1 MNGATRLPKH
11 ATDNSEGVPASANW
25 IKRQWWKYSYSAQ
38 RASPPPRFLLVVL
51 LSAQILFLAIVRL
64 GPSASVWESA
74 ARSPSEDSSVAYR
87 FLRGNSAYIPHV
99 SLENE
104 EPVGEASKASS
115 STLNVMRVSDD
126 SSSPSSAL
134 SKGRSD
140 GPSSSSEKTAHLK
153 QKPNRK
159 KISTKKKLPSLK
171 KESGNVASLVQH
183 QSSDDT
189 ALQKEENRAETRER
203 FDELLPSV
211 DDKSLVDPARNT
223 QKDDSPLDTS
233 TATMNKEG
241 DQVDTFVTIDETT
254 TFSSMMKAQNN
265 ERAKDAHDENAD
277 KVSEAAA
284 MTEEIVKKQ
293 VLSGGNVN
301 EDASFIEK
309 QGPGQSL
316 GKGEEQA
323 EKSNEVVLKVD
334 AEIKQEV
341 QAVSSKESSENVEKK
356 SKDELGGEDTTPEK
370 GSELVSIKKEPA
382 LMEQKVPDETSSSAC
397 RYGYIY
403 VYDLPSVF
411 NRDIISNCTAL
422 NPWTDVCPTLANG
435 GLGESL
441 GEASPLGQIG
451 SWYTTDQFTAEIVFH
466 NRILQHQCLTDKMEK
481 ASGFYVPFYAGL
493 DVGRYLWEGSSAERR
508 DRVSNQFLDWLIEQ
522 PAWKRSGGS
531 DHFIMIG
538 RLTWDF
544 RRSKDENWGSSL
556 FHNPAMQ
563 NTTKLLIERNPWDVK
578 EMAVPYPINFH
589 PQSDADLVT
598 WQNHIRG
605 LKRSNLFSFAG
616 APRERFPD
624 DFRSILFEQC
634 RQAERCQ
641 SLDCSNRTCDDNQ
654 KTLELF
660 MDSTFC
666 LQPRGDSFTRRST
679 FDCLLAGSI
688 PVFFWH
694 RSAYMQ
700 YQWHLPAD
708 EASYSVFISKQ
719 DMRNGTK
726 IEEVLKAFSPE
737 KVQSMQEAVIQLV
750 PRVVYAASGFSLQQ
764 NDAFDVAIEGVMK
777 GFKELSVSSER

>member
-11 ATDNSEGVPASANW
+11 TTDNSEAVPASANW

-64 GPSASVWESA
+64 GPSASVWESTA
-74 ARSPSEDSSVAYR
+74 GSRYEDSSVSYP
-87 FLRGNSAYIPHV
+87 FLRGNSASKPHV

-104 EPVGEASKASS
+104 EP
-115 STLNVMRVSDD
+115 TLNVMHVSDD
-126 SSSPSSAL
+126 FSSAF
-134 SKGRSD
+134 SKKRSD
-140 GPSSSSEKTAHLK
+140 GPSSSSSSLSSKKTAHLK
-153 QKPNRK
+153 EKRNHKQKASVK
-159 KISTKKKLPSLK
+159 EVSMKKKSSLK
-171 KESGNVASLVQH
+171 KQRGNVASLVQH

-189 ALQKEENRAETRER
+189 TLQKEKNRAETREH
-203 FDELLPSV
+203 FDDLLPSV

-223 QKDDSPLDTS
+223 RKDDSQLDTS
-233 TATMNKEG
+233 TATMNKES
-241 DQVDTFVTIDETT
+241 DQVDTDLVSDETT
-254 TFSSMMKAQNN
+254 TFSSMMKAQTN
-265 ERAKDAHDENAD
+265 ERAQDVHEENAD

-284 MTEEIVKKQ
+284 VTEVQVVKKE
-293 VLSGGNVN
+293 VLSGGNLN

-309 QGPGQSL
+309 QGPGDSL
-316 GKGEEQA
+316 GKGEEQG
-323 EKSNEVVLKVD
+323 EVGNVVILKVD

-341 QAVSSKESSENVEKK
+341 QAVSSKESSESVDKR
-356 SKDELGGEDTTPEK
+356 SKEVLGVEDTAPEM

-382 LMEQKVPDETSSSAC
+382 LMEQKVPDEASSSAC

-403 VYDLPSVF
+403 VYDLPRVF
-411 NRDIISNCTAL
+411 NRDIISNCSAL
-422 NPWTDVCPTLANG
+422 NPWLDVCPTLANG

-466 NRILQHQCLTDKMEK
+466 NRILQHQCLTDKTDK
-481 ASGFYVPFYAGL
+481 AAGFYIPFYAGL
-493 DVGRYLWEGSSAERR
+493 DVGRYLWAGSSAERR

-531 DHFIMIG
+531 DHFMMIG
-538 RLTWDF
+538 RITWDF
-544 RRSKDENWGSSL
+544 RRSKDEDWGSSL
-556 FHNPAMQ
+556 FHKPAMQ
-563 NTTKLLIERNPWDVK
+563 SITKLLIERNPWDVK
-578 EMAVPYPINFH
+578 EMAMPYPTNFH
-589 PQSDADLVT
+589 PQSDADLVA
-598 WQNHIRG
+598 WQNHIRS

-616 APRERFPD
+616 APRERFPN

-634 RQAERCQ
+634 RQAEHCQ
-641 SLDCSNRTCDDNQ
+641 SLNCSNRTCDDNQ
-654 KTLELF
+654 RTLELF

-700 YQWHLPAD
+700 FKWHLPVD
-708 EASYSVFISKQ
+708 VASYSVFISKE

-750 PRVVYAASGFSLQQ
+750 PRIVYAASGFSLQQ
-764 NDAFDVAIEGVMK
+764 SDAFDVAIEGVMK
-777 GFKELSVSSER
+777 GFNELRVSSER